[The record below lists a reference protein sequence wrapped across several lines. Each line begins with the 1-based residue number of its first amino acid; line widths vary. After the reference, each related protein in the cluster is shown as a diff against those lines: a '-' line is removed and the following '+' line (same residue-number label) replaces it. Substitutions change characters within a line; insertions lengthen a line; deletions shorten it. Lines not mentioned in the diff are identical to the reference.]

1 MNADPPLK
9 VLHFITT
16 VGGGGAETMLCN
28 AVEEMTRN
36 GVENIVVS
44 TTSSSDEFSLR
55 PRIERSARF
64 FDLQVNSL
72 LAPAMW
78 RQFWVILREERPD
91 VVQTWMH
98 TSGLVAGALAR
109 LAGVRNVVWGVHSRD
124 LLEQF
129 GRSDAKVRVLRK
141 ILGIAARIIPRR
153 IISCSQD
160 GLENH
165 VRRLWYPRR
174 KMLCIGNGIDV
185 ERFRPNP
192 AARAK
197 MREKLGIPADAPV
210 FGIVARP
217 NPVKDVPT
225 FLRAAALAQNRHP
238 DAHFAVAG
246 LVAGEIEP
254 QIEVPDLRRLHWL
267 GYQPEMAEIYPI
279 FDVLTLTSL
288 SEAYPMVLI
297 EAMACGVPCVTTDVG
312 DARVMVGETGRIF
325 PMRDP
330 EALVEVWGE
339 LVRLTGGELEELRTR
354 ARTRA
359 VADFSVKT
367 CVGRYEALYRE
378 LASGIAAGRDRNSEK
393 VWKPI

>member
-1 MNADPPLK
+1 MNARPPLK

-28 AVEEMTRN
+28 AIEEMRRS

-64 FDLQVNSL
+64 FDLQVHSL

-78 RQFWVILREERPD
+78 RQFWAILREQRPD

-98 TSGLVAGALAR
+98 TSGLIAGGLAR
-109 LAGVRNVVWGVHSRD
+109 LAGVKNVVWGVHSRD

-129 GRSDAKVRVLRK
+129 GRSGVKVRVLRK
-141 ILGIAARIIPRR
+141 ILGIAARVIPRR

-160 GLENH
+160 GLDNH
-165 VRRLWYPRR
+165 VRRLWYPRG
-174 KMLCIGNGIDV
+174 KMVCIGNGIDV

-197 MREKLGIPADAPV
+197 WREKLEIPADAPV

-217 NPVKDVPT
+217 NPIKNVPT

-238 DAHFAVAG
+238 EAHFAVAG

-254 QIEVPDLRRLHWL
+254 PVEVPDPRRLHWL
-267 GYQPEMAEIYPI
+267 GYQPEMSEIYPV

-297 EAMACGVPCVTTDVG
+297 EAMASGVPCATTDVG
-312 DARVMVGETGRIF
+312 DAQAMVGETGRIF
-325 PMRDP
+325 PRRDP
-330 EALVEVWGE
+330 DALAGVWSEFLRLGE
-339 LVRLTGGELEELRTR
+339 GEWNELRAGVR
-354 ARTRA
+354 NRA
-359 VADFSVKT
+359 VADFSVQT

-378 LASGIAAGRDRNSEK
+378 LVQTEGT
-393 VWKPI
+393 